1 MACKHQQEFSAI
13 FRANVKP
20 TTRVLIQLSSEI
32 FLAGSIDLQAFFKF
46 INSSVKLLLS
56 QI

>member
-20 TTRVLIQLSSEI
+20 TTRVLNQLSSEI